1 MQNYYFD
8 SNHPLRPF
16 TFTADATPSSEPPDN
31 ALRIEPPEHGEN
43 QWPGESKGAWV
54 LIADYRQKQGFV
66 NGEPHTISDFGPL
79 PESWSDTA
87 PPTTDD
93 PKEARINEIKASL
106 ADIDMRLTR
115 PMAAIKWAEMTGV
128 EADSADL
135 EVFKTLMDQK
145 FELQAELAGLTQ

>member
-16 TFTADATPSSEPPDN
+16 TFSADATPGSLPPDN

-54 LIADYRQKQGFV
+54 LIADYRDKQGFID
-66 NGEPHTISDFGPL
+66 GEPHTINDFGPL

-87 PPTTDD
+87 PPPDPEELRQARRAEILAELAEIDRQSVRPLRAIAKGTATDED
-93 PKEARINEIKASL
+93 QERLAGLEAR
-106 ADIDMRLTR
+106 
-115 PMAAIKWAEMTGV
+115 AE
-128 EADSADL
+128 
-135 EVFKTLMDQK
+135 
-145 FELQAELAGLTQ
+145 ELRAELAGLEDDEI